1 MAWRGT
7 VTVAD
12 RFWAALPYILPIASS
27 MMYANAFVKLLP
39 ITAPLMLPLGLI
51 GAAYYAV
58 VGTVSMVGLSG
69 TLAEFLIFFALLMF
83 VVRNPK
89 IAHFIRYNT
98 MQALMI
104 AIMITLI
111 SAIFSAVDLS
121 VQIVTFR
128 SAMDPL
134 GMAVLFFFASVF
146 IAAAMAYG
154 YSLFNVAQGKY
165 AEIKW
170 ISDASYSQTQV

>member
-27 MMYANAFVKLLP
+27 MLYIGAFVQLLP
-39 ITAPLMLPLGLI
+39 ITAPIVTPIVLIGIAYYTAISPLGMF
-51 GAAYYAV
+51 G
-58 VGTVSMVGLSG
+58 
-69 TLAEFLIFFALLMF
+69 EFLIFLALLMF

-98 MQALMI
+98 MQAMVI
-104 AIMITLI
+104 GIMMSLVK
-111 SAIFSAVDLS
+111 AIFDAVGLS
-121 VQIVTFR
+121 VAMLTFK
-128 SAMDPL
+128 SASDPL
-134 GMAVLFFFASVF
+134 GFVVQFFFAAVF
-146 IAAAMAYG
+146 VGAATAYG